1 MPRIIMSVGEIK
13 ATAITPALFSIVI
26 PTTRA
31 IVIGICATI
40 STVVISVAV
49 TIIVLTR
56 AISAIAATI
65 IAIIS
70 PCCLADYEGA
80 NNRKA

>member
-1 MPRIIMSVGEIK
+1 MSVEEIK
-13 ATAITPALFSIVI
+13 VTAITPAVFSTVN

-31 IVIGICATI
+31 IVIGIFATI
-40 STVVISVAV
+40 STVVISMAI
-49 TIIVLTR
+49 TIIVITR
-56 AISAIAATI
+56 AISALAATI